1 MVKRTVL
8 CVCRFHRRDEGKTH
22 HVLFIYL
29 CVYLFIY
36 AVLGMEFRFL
46 FMLGKH
52 SITEQHPQL
61 PVSF

>member
-36 AVLGMEFRFL
+36 L
-46 FMLGKH
+46 FAAFDACKAGSLPLELH
-52 SITEQHPQL
+52 LQSIL
-61 PVSF
+61 L